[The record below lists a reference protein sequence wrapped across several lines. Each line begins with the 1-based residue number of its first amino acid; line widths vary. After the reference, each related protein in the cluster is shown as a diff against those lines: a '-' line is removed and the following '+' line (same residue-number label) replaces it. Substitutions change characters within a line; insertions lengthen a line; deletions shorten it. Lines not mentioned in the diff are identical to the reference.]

1 MGSTPEVSRCISSV
15 SGRYGVAHIAVG
27 KRKSRKRVIKT
38 VAVTTS
44 LGLCGRRAEAD
55 KVVGKK
61 GMVTE
66 WSRDQNRKGHEWFG

>member
-1 MGSTPEVSRCISSV
+1 M
-15 SGRYGVAHIAVG
+15 AVG
-27 KRKSRKRVIKT
+27 KRKSRKRVIKR

-55 KVVGKK
+55 KAVGKK

-66 WSRDQNRKGHEWFG
+66 WSRDQNRK